1 LGSNPFAHDH
11 PEVQSEKYIAFVDS
25 QRRYVA
31 CSQGVCDL
39 LGYSENEILSKTI
52 DQLSFFTSDVPAM
65 FDRFVQRG
73 ALDGMYLLRHKDGR
87 PISIRYRSWTFDDGC
102 LAAAWEQADKWQ
114 QMYHAAL
121 LELDPTHVAAAC
133 ERALAEIEFR
143 RVTSEKDG
151 TITDASRRELDQAAS
166 TLRRRLLDQM

>member
-1 LGSNPFAHDH
+1 MLVSTPTGRSRPDLNVEMKLKSVASNPFVHDI
-11 PEVQSEKYIAFVDS
+11 PEVQSEKYVVFADS
-25 QRRYVA
+25 HRRYVA

-102 LAAAWEQADKWQ
+102 LAAA
-114 QMYHAAL
+114 L
-121 LELDPTHVAAAC
+121 
-133 ERALAEIEFR
+133 
-143 RVTSEKDG
+143 G
-151 TITDASRRELDQAAS
+151 ASR
-166 TLRRRLLDQM
+166 QMA